1 LVRKPR
7 KIEGAV
13 RKFRVVFLALVL
25 KAVAVAYKMAN
36 KVPLQIENRLL
47 ASLPD
52 DEHNR
57 LLRYLEP
64 IHFARKRILYEA
76 GQSMRNAYFFH
87 SGMASLFAVAEDGR
101 TVQIAV
107 VGSDGFVGVPIILMG
122 TKTPIRIVTQTPVDA
137 VKIAAEQLVAQFNQ
151 DSQLRQILLRYSQ
164 VLQTQMVQSALCNP
178 LHSIRQ
184 RLCRWLLTY
193 RDSTGSDNF
202 DLTQEDMANMLG
214 SHRNQI
220 SIEARELGKRGLIRY
235 APGHIT
241 IVDQNGLEHASCE
254 CYLTVRKWI
263 DDLDL

>member
-1 LVRKPR
+1 M
-7 KIEGAV
+7 
-13 RKFRVVFLALVL
+13 
-25 KAVAVAYKMAN
+25 MAD
-36 KVPLQIENRLL
+36 KYPLPVENRLL

-64 IHFARKRILYEA
+64 IYFARKRILYEA

-184 RLCRWLLTY
+184 RLCRLLLVC
-193 RDSTGSDNF
+193 RDSTHSDSF

-214 SHRNQI
+214 NHRNQI
-220 SIEARELGKRGLIRY
+220 SIEARELGKQGLIQY
-235 APGHIT
+235 ARGRIT
-241 IVDQNGLEHASCE
+241 ILDKNGLEHASCE
-254 CYLTVRKWI
+254 CHRTVRQWI
-263 DDLDL
+263 DELLDV

>member
-1 LVRKPR
+1 
-7 KIEGAV
+7 
-13 RKFRVVFLALVL
+13 
-25 KAVAVAYKMAN
+25 MAN
-36 KVPLQIENRLL
+36 NLPLRIENRLL

-76 GQSMRNAYFFH
+76 GQSMRNAYFFR

-101 TVQIAV
+101 TVQIAI

-122 TKTPIRIVTQTPVDA
+122 TKTPNRIVTQTPVDA
-137 VKIAAEQLVAQFNQ
+137 VKIDAQPLVAEFNR
-151 DSQLRQILLRYSQ
+151 DGQLRQVLLRYSQ
-164 VLQTQMVQSALCNP
+164 VLQAQIVQSALCNP

-184 RLCRWLLTY
+184 RLCRWLLVC
-193 RDSTGSDNF
+193 RDSAHSDSF

-235 APGHIT
+235 GRGRIT
-241 IVDQNGLEHASCE
+241 IVDQNLLEQASCE
-254 CYLTVRKWI
+254 CYRTVRQWP
-263 DDLDL
+263 DELFDF